1 MTGHILIASKD
12 KRVGELA
19 KEAVQSLD
27 YNVVV
32 ASDLSLA
39 LYLTNKNMPD
49 LIVTDEELIGGSG
62 YDLLS
67 ELQTDEEL
75 GVIPILFMT
84 EQAGNGNKAA
94 IEAKAKDLGARKVIA
109 HPKTIDEL
117 FLELMPHLKLD
128 EKERKQRPEYS
139 PE

>member
-1 MTGHILIASKD
+1 MSRHILIASKD
-12 KRVGELA
+12 KRIGELV

-32 ASDLSLA
+32 AADLSLA

-49 LIVTDEELIGGSG
+49 LIITDEELINGSG

-67 ELQTDEEL
+67 ELGTDEEL
-75 GVIPILFMT
+75 GVIPILFIGRNGKD
-84 EQAGNGNKAA
+84 EQKA
-94 IEAKAKDLGARKVIA
+94 IDLGAKKVIA
-109 HPKTIDEL
+109 NPKTIDEL

-128 EKERKQRPEYS
+128 EKAPKQRPEYS

>member
-1 MTGHILIASKD
+1 MSRHILVASKD
-12 KRVGELA
+12 KKIGELA

-27 YNVVV
+27 YNVVL
-32 ASDLSLA
+32 AADLCLA

-49 LIVTDEELIGGSG
+49 LIVTDEDLIGGTG

-67 ELQTDEEL
+67 ELGTDEEL
-75 GVIPILFMT
+75 SVIPILFI
-84 EQAGNGNKAA
+84 GKNGNNGQKAR
-94 IEAKAKDLGARKVIA
+94 DLGAKKVIGT
-109 HPKTIDEL
+109 PTTIDDF

-128 EKERKQRPEYS
+128 EKAPKQRPEYS

>member
-1 MTGHILIASKD
+1 MSGHILIASKN
-12 KRVGELA
+12 KRIGELA

-49 LIVTDEELIGGSG
+49 LVVTDEELIGGTG
-62 YDLLS
+62 FDLLS
-67 ELQTDEEL
+67 ELSTDEEL
-75 GVIPILFMT
+75 SVIPILFIPK
-84 EQAGNGNKAA
+84 NGDNGGQR
-94 IEAKAKDLGARKVIA
+94 AKELGAKKVIEC
-109 HPKTIDEL
+109 PKSLDMF
-117 FLELMPHLKLD
+117 FLELMPFLKVD
-128 EKERKQRPEYS
+128 EKAPKQRPEYS

>member
-1 MTGHILIASKD
+1 MSRHILIASKD
-12 KRVGELA
+12 KRIGELV

-32 ASDLSLA
+32 AADLSLA

-49 LIVTDEELIGGSG
+49 LIVTEEELINGSG

-67 ELQTDEEL
+67 ELGTDEEL
-75 GVIPILFMT
+75 GVIPILFIGRNGKD
-84 EQAGNGNKAA
+84 EQKAL
-94 IEAKAKDLGARKVIA
+94 DLGAKKVIA
-109 HPKTIDEL
+109 NPKTIDEL

-128 EKERKQRPEYS
+128 EKAPKQRPEYS

>member
-1 MTGHILIASKD
+1 MSRHILIASKD
-12 KRVGELA
+12 KRIGELA

-49 LIVTDEELIGGSG
+49 VIVTDEELIGGTG
-62 YDLLS
+62 FELLS

-84 EQAGNGNKAA
+84 GKASNGNKSA
-94 IEAKAKDLGARKVIA
+94 IETQAVELGARKVIP
-109 HPKTIDEL
+109 HPNSIDEL

-128 EKERKQRPEYS
+128 ENAPKQRPEYS

>member
-1 MTGHILIASKD
+1 MSRHILIASKD
-12 KRVGELA
+12 KRIGELV

-32 ASDLSLA
+32 AADLSLA

-49 LIVTDEELIGGSG
+49 LIVTDEELINGSG

-67 ELQTDEEL
+67 ELGTDEEL
-75 GVIPILFMT
+75 GVIPILFIGRNGKD
-84 EQAGNGNKAA
+84 EQKAL
-94 IEAKAKDLGARKVIA
+94 DLGAKKVISN
-109 HPKTIDEL
+109 PKTIDEL

-128 EKERKQRPEYS
+128 EKAPKQRPEYS

>member
-1 MTGHILIASKD
+1 MSRHILIASKD
-12 KRVGELA
+12 KRIGELV

-32 ASDLSLA
+32 AADLSLA

-49 LIVTDEELIGGSG
+49 LIITDEELINGSG

-67 ELQTDEEL
+67 ELGTDEEL
-75 GVIPILFMT
+75 GVIPILFIGRNGKD
-84 EQAGNGNKAA
+84 EQKAM
-94 IEAKAKDLGARKVIA
+94 DLGAKKVIA
-109 HPKTIDEL
+109 NPKSIDEL

-128 EKERKQRPEYS
+128 EKAPKQRPEYS

>member
-1 MTGHILIASKD
+1 MSRHILIASKD
-12 KRVGELA
+12 KRLGELA

-27 YNVVV
+27 YNVEL
-32 ASDLSLA
+32 AADLSLA

-62 YDLLS
+62 LDLLS
-67 ELQTDEEL
+67 ELLSDEEL
-75 GVIPILFMT
+75 SVIPILYI
-84 EQAGNGNKAA
+84 GKNGNDGQKAL
-94 IEAKAKDLGARKVIA
+94 EFGAKKVIA
-109 HPKTIDEL
+109 SPKTLDEF

-128 EKERKQRPEYS
+128 EKAPKQRPEYS

>member
-1 MTGHILIASKD
+1 MSRHILIASKD
-12 KRVGELA
+12 KRIGELA

-32 ASDLSLA
+32 AADLSLA

-49 LIVTDEELIGGSG
+49 LVVTDEDLINGSG
-62 YDLLS
+62 FDLLS
-67 ELQTDEEL
+67 ELGTDDEL
-75 GVIPILFMT
+75 GVIPILFI
-84 EQAGNGNKAA
+84 GKNGSDGQRAL
-94 IEAKAKDLGARKVIA
+94 DLGAKKVIA
-109 HPKTIDEL
+109 KPKTIDEL

-128 EKERKQRPEYS
+128 EKAPKQRPEYS

>member
-1 MTGHILIASKD
+1 MSRHILIASKD
-12 KRVGELA
+12 KRIGELV

-27 YNVVV
+27 YNIVV
-32 ASDLSLA
+32 AADLSLA

-49 LIVTDEELIGGSG
+49 LIVTDEELINGSG

-67 ELQTDEEL
+67 ELGTDEEL
-75 GVIPILFMT
+75 GVIPILFI
-84 EQAGNGNKAA
+84 AKNGNDGQKAL
-94 IEAKAKDLGARKVIA
+94 DLGAKKVIA
-109 HPKTIDEL
+109 SPKTIDEL

-128 EKERKQRPEYS
+128 EKAPKQRPEYS

>member
-1 MTGHILIASKD
+1 MSRHILIASKD
-12 KRVGELA
+12 KRIGELV

-32 ASDLSLA
+32 AADLSLA

-49 LIVTDEELIGGSG
+49 LIVTDEELINGSG

-67 ELQTDEEL
+67 ELGTDEEL
-75 GVIPILFMT
+75 GVIPILFIGRNGKD
-84 EQAGNGNKAA
+84 EQKA
-94 IEAKAKDLGARKVIA
+94 IDLGAKKVIA
-109 HPKTIDEL
+109 NPKTIDEL

-128 EKERKQRPEYS
+128 EKAPKQRPEYS

>member
-1 MTGHILIASKD
+1 MSRHILIASKD
-12 KRVGELA
+12 KRIGELV

-32 ASDLSLA
+32 AADLSLA

-49 LIVTDEELIGGSG
+49 LIVTDEELINGSG

-67 ELQTDEEL
+67 ELGTDEEL
-75 GVIPILFMT
+75 GVIPILFIGRNGKD
-84 EQAGNGNKAA
+84 EQKAL
-94 IEAKAKDLGARKVIA
+94 DLGAKKVIA
-109 HPKTIDEL
+109 NPKTIDEL

-128 EKERKQRPEYS
+128 EKAPKQRPEYS

>member
-1 MTGHILIASKD
+1 MSRHILIASQD
-12 KRVGELA
+12 KSIGDLA

-49 LIVTDEELIGGSG
+49 VIVTDEELIGGSG
-62 YDLLS
+62 FDLLS
-67 ELQTDEEL
+67 ELKTDEEL
-75 GVIPILFMT
+75 SVIPILFIGKNGWNGKE
-84 EQAGNGNKAA
+84 EQ
-94 IEAKAKDLGARKVIA
+94 KAKELGAVKIIQ
-109 HPKTIDEL
+109 HPDSIDNF

-128 EKERKQRPEYS
+128 EKSPKQRPEYS